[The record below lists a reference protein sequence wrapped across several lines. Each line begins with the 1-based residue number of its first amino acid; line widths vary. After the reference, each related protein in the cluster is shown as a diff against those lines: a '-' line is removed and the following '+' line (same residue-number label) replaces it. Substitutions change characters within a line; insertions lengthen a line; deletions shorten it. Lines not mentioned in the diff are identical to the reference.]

1 MPGCSVLVCSGHD
14 PSGGAGV
21 DADREAVTAAGAAAV
36 EVVTTRTDQDGR
48 VVRAVRPRPAD
59 EWYAEAVELLDGGAV
74 GAVKFGLLA
83 CPEGIDA
90 AGRIAARART
100 LGLPVVVDPVLAAS
114 GGERFLDDRGVSRLL
129 EVLIPEGVVLTPNL
143 PECAELAGVAPAS
156 LTDDLEARLLA
167 AGCLL
172 KRGARA
178 VVLKGGHGGESPVRD
193 LVMGAGDQPLWLSHP
208 RVAGGGIHGSGC
220 RHASFLAAR
229 LALGESLAAAAGG
242 AGGYL
247 AERIAAS

>member
-21 DADREAVTAAGAAAV
+21 DADREAATAAGAAAV

-59 EWYAEAVELLDGGAV
+59 EWYAEAIELLEGGGV

-129 EVLIPEGVVLTPNL
+129 EVLVPEGVVLTPNL
-143 PECAELAGVAPAS
+143 PECAELAGVVPAS
-156 LTDDLEARLLA
+156 LTDDLEARLHA
-167 AGCLL
+167 AGRLL
-172 KRGARA
+172 ERGARA
-178 VVLKGGHGGESPVRD
+178 VVLKGGHGGESPVRE
-193 LVMGAGDQPLWLSHP
+193 LVLEAGAEPRWLSHP

-229 LALGESLAAAAGG
+229 LALGDSLAAAAAG